1 MLRPF
6 RALPLYMAFAVTLA
20 SIAALSIDLAQT
32 ATAASHTAHTVV
44 LVAKN

>member
-6 RALPLYMAFAVTLA
+6 HALLTYLAFAVTLA
-20 SIAALSIDLAQT
+20 AIAGLSIDLAQT